1 MRNKIP
7 NKWLFFLLLLLSN
20 TAFSQINSG
29 TGILKEKA
37 INTYNDQKPKEKQKK
52 TPKTVFSD
60 RENNDTYQEPYS
72 SKMKSKIGLGKP
84 MYVVDE
90 NENYYQVVEA
100 DEKLLGKPKG
110 ILSYIKSKK
119 FHFAN
124 TKEVKYLGWI
134 KKQNVIEYSQPQQ
147 NQDNLKFVKYLV
159 ASNKLENLFASEK
172 TIAKNE
178 VILKSNPNLEIA
190 TKSKIKLNDF
200 VYVFKINPTTKS
212 AFVSNFDYL
221 ISKDSI
227 NQKRGWIPLDY
238 ITPLEDNIVI
248 KLKANDTVSFYSK
261 KNVFIGS
268 QLYKNTFF
276 VNETQSSKPLNF
288 ENKNNV
294 VLPVNIWNH
303 DKNKI
308 TNLKGDDISMKTI
321 AQIEEQSKTIN
332 LFYIFDNDAA
342 NKEELKKLLASIQ
355 NIKISI
361 EKEPFTNYN
370 FTYSF
375 IAKNRKCYYVL
386 KSKSFSKWFDLIEKS
401 IKSSNEIETENI
413 LDNNNSINQFLSD
426 QANFENNFFI
436 IVGSN
441 SSIYSILPNDLNK
454 MLMNSAKLL
463 FITLEN
469 KNTTEIQDFI
479 LQNKSYL
486 NLASDLNKKFI
497 QNYYVNQKMLIDN
510 DEFTF
515 SDEYDNSYIFDAP
528 LKSNFNGGIVFPKL
542 DSEINPKSVNTA
554 IDSILHKTIKMN
566 DLHLKSLKEYKN
578 EFSFLRSQPSDKLTE
593 LINSSP
599 LNTTVFGEIPKNYK
613 NEIFLFKTKGSI
625 KSTLENNLYLLMKK
639 DEIKEL
645 IENYRE
651 LVVKEYAEENTNK
664 EMIANFKSKAKIFIR
679 NQKATTKVKAT
690 NTLADL
696 FYNKTSVFVNNF
708 KLHET
713 KIKDIKK
720 MKENPEDFKAL
731 FIELNTKLETLETM
745 QRNNAFELFNEDADV
760 KYYYVP
766 KQLLL

>member
-1 MRNKIP
+1 MTNNLS
-7 NKWLFFLLLLLSN
+7 NKWLFILLLLSSS
-20 TAFSQINSG
+20 AFSQINNG

-37 INTYNDQKPKEKQKK
+37 INTYNDKKPKEKQKK

-60 RENNDTYQEPYS
+60 RENNDTYEEPYS
-72 SKMKSKIGLGKP
+72 SKMKSKIGIGKP

-124 TKEVKYLGWI
+124 TNEVKYLGWI
-134 KKQNVIEYSQPQQ
+134 KKQNVIEYSKPQQ
-147 NQDNLKFVKYLV
+147 NQDNLKLVKYLV
-159 ASNKLENLFASEK
+159 ASNNLENLFASEK
-172 TIAKNE
+172 TIAKSE

-200 VYVFKINPTTKS
+200 VYVYKINPTTKS
-212 AFVSNFDYL
+212 AFVSNFDHL
-221 ISKDSI
+221 ISKDTI
-227 NQKRGWIPLDY
+227 NQKLGWIPLDY
-238 ITPLEDNIVI
+238 ITPLEDNVVI
-248 KLKANDTVSFYSK
+248 KLHANDTVNFYSK
-261 KNVFIGS
+261 KNSFIGS
-268 QLYKNTFF
+268 ELFKNTFF
-276 VNETQSSKPLNF
+276 VNESQSSKPLDF
-288 ENKNNV
+288 EKKNNV
-294 VLPVNIWNH
+294 VLPVNVWNH

-308 TNLKGDDISMKTI
+308 TNLKGDDISMNTI
-321 AQIEEQSKTIN
+321 AQIEEQNKIIN
-332 LFYIFDNDAA
+332 IFYIFDNDGS
-342 NKEELKKLLASIQ
+342 NKQQLKKLLAAVQ
-355 NIKISI
+355 NLKISI
-361 EKEPFTNYN
+361 SKEPFTEYK
-370 FTYSF
+370 FTFSF
-375 IAKNRKCYYVL
+375 IAKDRKSYFLL
-386 KSKSFSKWFDLIEKS
+386 KSDSFSNWFDLIEKS
-401 IKSSNEIETENI
+401 IKNPNEIKPENI

-436 IVGSN
+436 VVGANN
-441 SSIYSILPNDLNK
+441 SINSLLPNDLSK
-454 MLMNSAKLL
+454 MAMNSSKLL

-469 KNTTEIQDFI
+469 KNTAEIQDFI

-486 NLASDLNKKFI
+486 NLASDQNKKFI
-497 QNYYVNQKMLIDN
+497 QNYYVDQKLLTES
-510 DEFTF
+510 DEFAF
-515 SDEYDNSYIFDAP
+515 SDEYDNSYVFDAP
-528 LKSNFNGGIVFPKL
+528 KKSNFNGGIVFPKL
-542 DSEINPKSVNTA
+542 DNEINAKSVNTA

-593 LINSSP
+593 LINNLP
-599 LNTTVFGEIPKNYK
+599 LNDTIYREIPKNYK
-613 NEIFLFKTKGSI
+613 NEIFLYKTNGII
-625 KSTLENNLYLLMKK
+625 KPVLKNNLYLLMNK

-651 LVVKEYAEENTNK
+651 LVVKNYAEETINK

-679 NQKATTKVKAT
+679 NQKATTKVKST

-696 FYNKTSVFVNNF
+696 FYNKTGVFVNSL

-731 FIELNTKLETLETM
+731 FVELNTKLETLETL
-745 QRNNAFELFNEDADV
+745 QRSNDFELFNEDADV

>member
-1 MRNKIP
+1 MINNIP
-7 NKWLFFLLLLLSN
+7 NKWLFFLLILLSN
-20 TAFSQINSG
+20 TAFSQINKG
-29 TGILKEKA
+29 TGILKEKE
-37 INTYNDQKPKEKQKK
+37 INNYNDQKPKEKQKK

-72 SKMKSKIGLGKP
+72 SKIKSKIGLGKP

-134 KKQNVIEYSQPQQ
+134 KKENVIEFSQPQQ
-147 NQDNLKFVKYLV
+147 NQENLKFVKYLV

-172 TIAKNE
+172 TVTKNE

-200 VYVFKINPTTKS
+200 VYVFKINETTKS
-212 AFVSNFDYL
+212 AFVSNFDHL

-248 KLKANDTVSFYSK
+248 KLQANDTVSFYSK

-276 VNETQSSKPLNF
+276 VNESQSSKPLNF

-294 VLPVNIWNH
+294 VLPVNVWNH

-342 NKEELKKLLASIQ
+342 NKQELKKLLASIQ

-375 IAKNRKCYYVL
+375 IAKNRKSYYVL

-441 SSIYSILPNDLNK
+441 SAIYSILPNDLSK
-454 MLMNSAKLL
+454 MVMNSAKLL

-497 QNYYVNQKMLIDN
+497 QNYYVDQKMLIDN

-599 LNTTVFGEIPKNYK
+599 LNTTVFDEIPKNYK

-664 EMIANFKSKAKIFIR
+664 EMIANFKSKVKLFVKNRKKTTKI
-679 NQKATTKVKAT
+679 KATS
-690 NTLADL
+690 TLGDL
-696 FYNKTSVFVNNF
+696 FYNKTSVFVNSL

-720 MKENPEDFKAL
+720 MKENPEDFKSL

>member
-1 MRNKIP
+1 MINNIP
-7 NKWLFFLLLLLSN
+7 NKWLFFLLILLSN
-20 TAFSQINSG
+20 TAFSQINKG
-29 TGILKEKA
+29 TGILKEKE
-37 INTYNDQKPKEKQKK
+37 INNYNDQKPKEKQKK

-72 SKMKSKIGLGKP
+72 SKIKSKIGLGKP

-134 KKQNVIEYSQPQQ
+134 KKENVIEFSQPQQ
-147 NQDNLKFVKYLV
+147 NQENLKFVKYLV

-172 TIAKNE
+172 TVTKNE

-200 VYVFKINPTTKS
+200 VYVFKINETTKS

-248 KLKANDTVSFYSK
+248 KLQANDTVSFYSK

-276 VNETQSSKPLNF
+276 VNESQSSKPLNF

-294 VLPVNIWNH
+294 VLPVNVWNH

-342 NKEELKKLLASIQ
+342 NKQELKKLLASIQ

-375 IAKNRKCYYVL
+375 IAKNRKSYYVL

-441 SSIYSILPNDLNK
+441 SAIYSILPNDLSK
-454 MLMNSAKLL
+454 MVMNSAKLL

-497 QNYYVNQKMLIDN
+497 QNYYVDQKMLIDN

-625 KSTLENNLYLLMKK
+625 KSTLENNLYLLMNK

-664 EMIANFKSKAKIFIR
+664 EMIVNFKSKVKLFVKNRKKTTKI
-679 NQKATTKVKAT
+679 KATS
-690 NTLADL
+690 TLADL
-696 FYNKTSVFVNNF
+696 FYNKTSVFVNSL

-720 MKENPEDFKAL
+720 MKENPEDFKSL